1 MSGHENERLCA
12 YHDGE
17 LPPREHAAVA
27 AHLAACPECA
37 ALLADMAAVDAAAA
51 SLPAEAPEGYFEL
64 LPSRVVARLGATS
77 KAPARTRR
85 FPAWTW
91 AAAAALLIGVVAP
104 LTLRQSAPGP
114 VAAVPSP
121 GAPQPALGS
130 REQKRERDALAAP
143 GAPSTPAAHPG
154 PAFVSPPAAAAPVAA
169 GSGLAVAERR
179 GEKEPASGAVPEPP
193 PAPAAV
199 SADRAVSPRA
209 RADAPTQSVAGE
221 EAALLAAEAPATA
234 DEARA
239 SARRAAAPASASME
253 PSPFRDKVTGGVLSA
268 PEAEAAFVR
277 IETSRPRTA
286 TEWRSLGHAW
296 STFAAA
302 YPEDPRADEARVRA
316 IEARREAWLAGGDDD
331 DASAFRREARAY
343 LEREDGRQKERVER
357 LLPSRQP

>member
-1 MSGHENERLCA
+1 VSGHEIERLCA

-17 LPPREHAAVA
+17 LPPRERAAVA
-27 AHLAACPECA
+27 AHVAACPECA
-37 ALLADMAAVDAAAA
+37 AWLADMAAVDAAAA
-51 SLPAEAPEGYFEL
+51 SLPAEAPEGYFESF
-64 LPSRVVARLGATS
+64 PSRVVARLGAAS
-77 KAPARTRR
+77 RASARTRR
-85 FPAWTW
+85 LPAWTW

-114 VAAVPSP
+114 VGAVTSPAAS
-121 GAPQPALGS
+121 QPALGS
-130 REQKRERDALAAP
+130 REQKRERDTLAAP
-143 GAPSTPAAHPG
+143 GAPSTPAAQPG
-154 PAFVSPPAAAAPVAA
+154 PALVSPPAAVAA
-169 GSGLAVAERR
+169 GSGLGVAEGR
-179 GEKEPASGAVPEPP
+179 GEKEAASGAVPEPP
-193 PAPAAV
+193 PAPAAM
-199 SADRAVSPRA
+199 SADRAVSPPA
-209 RADAPTQSVAGE
+209 RADAPTQRVAGE

-234 DEARA
+234 DETRA

-253 PSPFRDKVTGGVLSA
+253 PSPFRGKVTSGVLSE

-296 STFAAA
+296 SAFAAA

-316 IEARREAWLAGGDDD
+316 IEARREAWLAGGGDD
-331 DASAFRREARAY
+331 DASAFHREARAY

>member
-1 MSGHENERLCA
+1 VSGHEIERLCA

-37 ALLADMAAVDAAAA
+37 AWLADMAAVDAAAA
-51 SLPAEAPEGYFEL
+51 SLPAEAPEGYFES
-64 LPSRVVARLGATS
+64 LPSRVVARLGAAS
-77 KAPARTRR
+77 RASARTRR
-85 FPAWTW
+85 LPAWTW

-114 VAAVPSP
+114 VGAVPSP
-121 GAPQPALGS
+121 AASQPALGS

-143 GAPSTPAAHPG
+143 GPPNPAAQPG
-154 PAFVSPPAAAAPVAA
+154 PAFVSPPAAVAA
-169 GSGLAVAERR
+169 GSGLGVAEGR
-179 GEKEPASGAVPEPP
+179 GEKEAASGAVPEPP
-193 PAPAAV
+193 PPPAAL
-199 SADRAVSPRA
+199 SADRSVSPPTH
-209 RADAPTQSVAGE
+209 ADAPTQGVAGE
-221 EAALLAAEAPATA
+221 EAALVAAEAPATA

-239 SARRAAAPASASME
+239 SARRAAAPASASVE
-253 PSPFRDKVTGGVLSA
+253 PSPFRGKVTGGVLSA

-296 STFAAA
+296 SAFAAA

-357 LLPSRQP
+357 LLSSRQP